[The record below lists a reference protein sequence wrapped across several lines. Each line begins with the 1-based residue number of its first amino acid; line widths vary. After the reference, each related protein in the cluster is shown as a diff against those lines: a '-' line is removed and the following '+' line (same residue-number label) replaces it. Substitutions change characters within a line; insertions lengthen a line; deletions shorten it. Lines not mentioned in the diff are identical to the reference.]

1 MGMRRSPIDAQVIII
16 FYKNRPRL
24 FNSET
29 PYIYISRMNDPVDIN
44 FNCLM

>member
-1 MGMRRSPIDAQVIII
+1 MGMRRSPIDAQVIIIIII

-29 PYIYISRMNDPVDIN
+29 PYIYIYIKNE
-44 FNCLM
+44 